1 MIAETS
7 FIFSNVLIAGG
18 DQALWNCLV
27 EVLHLHE
34 DSLHRAPSAGEVLE
48 HLRGGL
54 VVTLAAVDLDSP
66 GMCDPVFVGELKTR
80 RPTVALLLVS
90 SSFDHSFLI
99 DLLVS
104 GSTFFLKKPCDR
116 DAITLA
122 VEQLSRAAGDETPRR
137 DLSRPFKLAGVML
150 EYRTDEINPGLVGSR
165 LAAILAST
173 GVCDTRSAGLIEIA
187 VHESLVNALEHGNL
201 ELSSELKSI
210 SADEPDRFALLRQ
223 ERLQNEQ
230 YAGRTIRVRFQL
242 DSTKMEVQIGDQGKG
257 FDHEYRMKNLFRRI
271 EPESLT
277 DCHGRG
283 LLMVSCC
290 MDNVSFNETGNQIT
304 FTRYN
309 TEKSIRLPDFCRPSS
324 DESSSL

>member
-1 MIAETS
+1 MIAKTS
-7 FIFSNVLIAGG
+7 FILSNVLIAGG
-18 DQALWNCLV
+18 DEALRNSLA
-27 EVLHLHE
+27 EVLHLHQ
-34 DSLHRAPSAGEVLE
+34 DSLRHAPSAGEVLE
-48 HLRGGL
+48 HLQGGL

-66 GMCDPVFVGELKTR
+66 GMSDPGFVGELKTR
-80 RPTVALLLVS
+80 GPSIALLLVS
-90 SSFDHSFLI
+90 SSFDHAFLV

-122 VEQLSRAAGDETPRR
+122 VEQLSRAAGEEAPKRE
-137 DLSRPFKLAGVML
+137 LSQPFKLAGVML

-165 LAAILAST
+165 LAAILASA
-173 GVCDTRSAGLIEIA
+173 GVCDARSAGLIEIA

-201 ELSSELKSI
+201 ELSSKLKSI

-223 ERLQNEQ
+223 ERLQDEQ

-242 DSTKMEVQIGDQGKG
+242 DTAKMEVQISDQGRG
-257 FDHEYRMKNLFRRI
+257 FDHAHKMKNLFRRV

-290 MDNVSFNETGNQIT
+290 MDNVSFNETGNQVT

-309 TEKSIRLPDFCRPSS
+309 TEESIRLPDFCRPSS